1 MITDGEKKKKQ
12 EDGSD
17 VRTLKKK
24 KLFVFPSRLW
34 MYKQIIIIK
43 KANPG
48 L

>member
-17 VRTLKKK
+17 VRTLKK